1 MKNQEPIRAS
11 PEITCIVLAGGKST
25 RLRPNKIKETIGDQT
40 LLERVLATL
49 SIFDSDIIIV
59 SSEQASLPGIDHYH
73 RARIVNDIYPGKG
86 SLGGIY
92 TGLSASKT
100 HYNLVVAGDMPFLNI
115 NLLKYMIKIGE
126 GFDLVAYHEDDKPEL
141 LHALYSR
148 NCLAPMHSLIQQS
161 SLRIIGILPFIKV
174 RFLTAEEIE
183 RFDPQHLSFFN
194 INTEADLIK
203 ARAFIGG
210 QAPES
215 TRPPLPP
222 GKD

>member
-1 MKNQEPIRAS
+1 MKNQEQS
-11 PEITCIVLAGGKST
+11 WTCPEISCIVLAGGKST

-49 SIFDSDIIIV
+49 SVFDSDIIVV

-73 RARIVNDIYPGKG
+73 RTRIVNDIYPGKG

-100 HYNLVVAGDMPFLNI
+100 HYNLVVAGDMPFLNV
-115 NLLKYMIKIGE
+115 NLLKYMLKIGE
-126 GFDLVAYHEDDKPEL
+126 GFDLVAYHQDDKPEL
-141 LHALYSR
+141 LHAFYSR
-148 NCLAPMHSLIQQS
+148 NCLAPMHSLIQQNN
-161 SLRIIGILPFIKV
+161 LRIIGILPFIKV
-174 RFLTAEEIE
+174 RYLTAEEIE

-194 INTEADLIK
+194 INTEDDLIK

-210 QAPES
+210 QTPES
-215 TRPPLPP
+215 SPPPLSP